1 MLAVLQDYVFA
12 NFKRFARGGDK
23 VVKQK
28 DLSSPLTKTPESQ
41 LTAEQPSTTRRH
53 EPTKKDILHLKI
65 KKEPQIDGRRG
76 AYTLIKAHTCQ
87 VGDK

>member
-1 MLAVLQDYVFA
+1 MWEEAEDA
-12 NFKRFARGGDK
+12 
-23 VVKQK
+23 KQ
-28 DLSSPLTKTPESQ
+28 TGESI
-41 LTAEQPSTTRRH
+41 TIRH